1 MRAQRKQYIDKKLI
15 RRLRI
20 LALIFLI
27 LLGIGLYDIAL
38 GYLPVLLALAA
49 LVGGVGLG
57 LLVGRAFNVV
67 WHEETSKAISRIDLF
82 GGVILGAYILFALF
96 RRWLFEHW
104 LHGHQLSAFVICFS
118 SGIML
123 GRLITL
129 RSRIIRVLKQNDV
142 YFFDR

>member
-1 MRAQRKQYIDKKLI
+1 M
-15 RRLRI
+15 
-20 LALIFLI
+20 
-27 LLGIGLYDIAL
+27 
-38 GYLPVLLALAA
+38 
-49 LVGGVGLG
+49 
-57 LLVGRAFNVV
+57 VGRAFNVV

-129 RSRIIRVLKQNDV
+129 RSRIIKVLKQNDV